1 MWLDIIIVD
10 FYFIFVFLFVP
21 PFSNVPGT
29 SGTVG
34 LGVFQLD
41 SCAVLNHE
49 CVCCF
54 LLCLCFFILF
64 EGVVG
69 CVH

>member
-1 MWLDIIIVD
+1 M
-10 FYFIFVFLFVP
+10 YQVP
-21 PFSNVPGT
+21 VEQL
-29 SGTVG
+29 VW
-34 LGVFQLD
+34 VCFQLD
-41 SCAVLNHE
+41 SCAVLSHE